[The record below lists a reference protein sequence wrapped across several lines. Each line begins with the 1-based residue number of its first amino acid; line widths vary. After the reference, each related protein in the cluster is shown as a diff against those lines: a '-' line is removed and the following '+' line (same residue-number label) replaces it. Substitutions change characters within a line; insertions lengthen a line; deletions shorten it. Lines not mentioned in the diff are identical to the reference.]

1 MRVRAVVILA
11 VCLAMLAPR
20 AGGAQGSDART
31 PGMRS
36 APISDVRYAVTFR
49 AANGVERAVDVRM
62 TFTVGGWEPVLLSLP
77 VWTPGAYEVSNY
89 ARNVS
94 RFRADAGGKSLRWD
108 KYAPDTWRI
117 FAGNARD
124 VTVSFRYRADSLDN
138 AFTWARDQF
147 ALLNGTN
154 LFLYPEG
161 RSPDYAS
168 TVSIETEDGWRVAT
182 GMTQAARGTWTAPS
196 YHELV
201 DHPFFV
207 GSFDMDSALVSGV
220 WFRLSA
226 YPAGSMTAAQRARL
240 LDQLARAV
248 PTEVAVF
255 RDNPWKRYEVMQIAD
270 SGFGGMSALEHEN
283 SNVAIV
289 GAGLLD
295 EDFVPSVYAHEIFHA
310 FNVKRLRPSEMWPY
324 RYDAAQPTPWLWVS
338 EGITD
343 YYADLALVR
352 GGVTSA
358 AAFLA
363 TTQGKIDHVNQTA
376 PIGLEDA
383 SLQTWL
389 HMTDGTS
396 DIYYDKGSLAGLALD
411 IRIRDASDNA
421 ASLDDVLRALYDAD
435 YRHGRGFTG
444 AEWWGAVSRAARS
457 AGFGDFEEKFVDGRE
472 AFPWAAWLARAGW
485 RLRSDTLRE
494 PRLGVQIAQD
504 SAGVRVTFVDP
515 AGVAAAT
522 GIEAG
527 DVITRVDGIPTSDP
541 AWQGWRKKFATR
553 EGAPLPIT
561 LLRGGRPVLLTAT
574 VRLATMITG
583 RVEADPNATEKAKR
597 IRDGILRGQTG
608 K

>member
-295 EDFVPSVYAHEIFHA
+295 EDFVPSVYAHEI
-310 FNVKRLRPSEMWPY
+310 
-324 RYDAAQPTPWLWVS
+324 
-338 EGITD
+338 
-343 YYADLALVR
+343 
-352 GGVTSA
+352 
-358 AAFLA
+358 
-363 TTQGKIDHVNQTA
+363 
-376 PIGLEDA
+376 
-383 SLQTWL
+383 
-389 HMTDGTS
+389 
-396 DIYYDKGSLAGLALD
+396 
-411 IRIRDASDNA
+411 
-421 ASLDDVLRALYDAD
+421 
-435 YRHGRGFTG
+435 
-444 AEWWGAVSRAARS
+444 
-457 AGFGDFEEKFVDGRE
+457 
-472 AFPWAAWLARAGW
+472 
-485 RLRSDTLRE
+485 
-494 PRLGVQIAQD
+494 
-504 SAGVRVTFVDP
+504 
-515 AGVAAAT
+515 
-522 GIEAG
+522 
-527 DVITRVDGIPTSDP
+527 
-541 AWQGWRKKFATR
+541 
-553 EGAPLPIT
+553 
-561 LLRGGRPVLLTAT
+561 
-574 VRLATMITG
+574 
-583 RVEADPNATEKAKR
+583 
-597 IRDGILRGQTG
+597 
-608 K
+608 